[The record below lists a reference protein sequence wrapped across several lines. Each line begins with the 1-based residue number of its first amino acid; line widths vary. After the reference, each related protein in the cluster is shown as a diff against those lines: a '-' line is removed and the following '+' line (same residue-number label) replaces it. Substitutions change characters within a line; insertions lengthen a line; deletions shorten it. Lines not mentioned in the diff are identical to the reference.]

1 MTKNDFLVRFNL
13 LQLTESAHTYKH
25 LSPLK
30 SAAVLIGLIESR
42 SDRQLSVLL
51 TKRASHLRHHPSQ
64 VSFPGGKVES
74 TDKSIIDTALR
85 ETFEEIGVPR
95 QAINV
100 IGQLPPYQT
109 ISGFNVTP
117 VVAVINFNQDYQLD
131 NNEVAE
137 IFHVPL
143 QHFLTS
149 DQDHMLIASKAGIDH
164 KVHFLPY
171 QHYNIWGAT
180 AVMIK
185 DLVELIR

>member
-1 MTKNDFLVRFNL
+1 
-13 LQLTESAHTYKH
+13 
-25 LSPLK
+25 
-30 SAAVLIGLIESR
+30 
-42 SDRQLSVLL
+42 
-51 TKRASHLRHHPSQ
+51 
-64 VSFPGGKVES
+64 
-74 TDKSIIDTALR
+74 
-85 ETFEEIGVPR
+85 VPR
-95 QAINV
+95 KAINV

-143 QHFLTS
+143 QYFLTS
-149 DQDHMLIASKAGIDH
+149 DQEHMLIASKAGIDH

>member
-13 LQLTESAHTYKH
+13 LQLTESEHTYKH
-25 LSPLK
+25 LLPLK
-30 SAAVLIGLIESR
+30 SAAVLIGLIESG
-42 SDRQLSVLL
+42 SESQMQILL

-85 ETFEEIGVPR
+85 ETFEEIGVPQ
-95 QAINV
+95 QAITV

-109 ISGFNVTP
+109 MSGFNVTP
-117 VVAVINFNQDYQLD
+117 VVAIIDADQDYQLD
-131 NNEVAE
+131 NNEVVE

-143 QHFLTS
+143 QYFLTS
-149 DQDHMLIASKAGIDH
+149 NQDHMLVTSKSGIAH

-185 DLVELIR
+185 DLITLLS

>member
-1 MTKNDFLVRFNL
+1 MTKNEFLVRFNL

-25 LSPLK
+25 LLPLK
-30 SAAVLIGLIESR
+30 PAAVLIGLIESG
-42 SDRQLSVLL
+42 SEGQMQVLL

-64 VSFPGGKVES
+64 VSFPGGKVET
-74 TDKSIIDTALR
+74 TDESIIDTALR
-85 ETFEEIGVPR
+85 ETYEEIGVPR
-95 QAINV
+95 QAITV
-100 IGQLPPYQT
+100 VGQLPPYQT

-117 VVAVINFNQDYQLD
+117 VVAIIHSNQDYLLD

-143 QHFLTS
+143 QYFIS
-149 DQDHMLIASKAGIDH
+149 SNQDHMLVASKAGIEH

-171 QHYNIWGAT
+171 KHYNIWGAT

-185 DLVELIR
+185 DLMALLR